1 MNKNTSRAVRAAAVV
16 AMGGAAVFAGSG
28 TGAAAPID
36 FQPIPVLCPAGI
48 AETQSLTHTENDAV
62 EGDEV
67 LYVVNQQSVGGGTV
81 SWINVN
87 TGVTGAAT
95 LESTEGL
102 WGAPAALTEPEAG
115 TVLAAIWGM
124 HENEAG
130 EQCFLLPGI
139 DIAQVPGEA
148 DEGEADE
155 G

>member
-1 MNKNTSRAVRAAAVV
+1 MNKNASRAVRAAAVV
-16 AMGGAAVFAGSG
+16 AVGGAAAFAGAG

-87 TGVTGAAT
+87 TGVTGTAT

-130 EQCFLLPGI
+130 EQCFLLPGV
-139 DIAQVPGEA
+139 DIAQVPGEVETPE
-148 DEGEADE
+148 DE
-155 G
+155 

>member
-67 LYVVNQQSVGGGTV
+67 SMSSTSRV
-81 SWINVN
+81 S
-87 TGVTGAAT
+87 AAGQCPG
-95 LESTEGL
+95 STS
-102 WGAPAALTEPEAG
+102 TPE
-115 TVLAAIWGM
+115 
-124 HENEAG
+124 
-130 EQCFLLPGI
+130 
-139 DIAQVPGEA
+139 
-148 DEGEADE
+148 
-155 G
+155 